1 MLRPRGAVLQLARRP
16 GARRVGS
23 AHSRRAIGLVPFGHA
38 ARAWNCPAACAEARR
53 TKGGQCPLPARDWAG
68 SLRSCCA
75 RVELSCSLRGGPARE
90 GRAGLAGVT
99 AHEGC
104 AATHS
109 MRGSSYPSRLSP
121 CHLPLRGRVGSA
133 HSRRAIELVP
143 FGNAVPAWSCPAAC
157 AEARL
162 AKGEPGLRGSRRTKG
177 APRRTACAA
186 PPIRHG
192 FRRATFPSGEGF
204 FCAPSASVERGGVL
218 LRRPTEAAQAMRRV
232 WQDAAFPPGCIGN
245 DRRAANTTGHQ
256 K

>member
-1 MLRPRGAVLQLARRP
+1 MLNTRGASLQLARGSRRAKGAPRRETCQAPPIRHGTAVTPSPPGKGGQCPHPARQAEPASGARLGCAPSVILRARGADLQLARRP
-16 GARRVGS
+16 GSRRVGS

-38 ARAWNCPAACAEARR
+38 APAWSCPAACAEARR
-53 TKGGQCPLPARDWAG
+53 TKGA
-68 SLRSCCA
+68 
-75 RVELSCSLRGGPARE
+75 
-90 GRAGLAGVT
+90 
-99 AHEGC
+99 
-104 AATHS
+104 
-109 MRGSSYPSRLSP
+109 
-121 CHLPLRGRVGSA
+121 
-133 HSRRAIELVP
+133 
-143 FGNAVPAWSCPAAC
+143 
-157 AEARL
+157 
-162 AKGEPGLRGSRRTKG
+162 PGLRGSRRTKD

-192 FRRATFPSGEGF
+192 FRRDTFPAGEGF